1 MFSLVLPYRFRM
13 DLPMACQVNFIDE
26 TGVIS
31 SGNPPDSCEVFIG
44 FFIFAPL
51 LSCVGCVAPRPLL
64 GHALALLLGH
74 ALAGASAWARFGG
87 RFCLGTLWRALL
99 LGHALSAFWDALGVF
114 WAGLLS
120 GLWRLWLAC
129 ARMVPTWCAH
139 ARRHDFQPRDTPPR
153 TKVGKNTKKRNF

>member
-64 GHALALLLGH
+64 GQALALLLGH
-74 ALAGASAWARFGG
+74 ALAGASAWARFE
-87 RFCLGTLWRALL
+87 RL
-99 LGHALSAFWDALGVF
+99 LGCFGGLLGWSLVWPVALV
-114 WAGLLS
+114 AGLCAH
-120 GLWRLWLAC
+120 GADMVRAC
-129 ARMVPTWCAH
+129 AAT
-139 ARRHDFQPRDTPPR
+139 
-153 TKVGKNTKKRNF
+153 

>member
-64 GHALALLLGH
+64 GQALALLLGH

-87 RFCLGTLWRALL
+87 RFCLGTL
-99 LGHALSAFWDALGVF
+99 
-114 WAGLLS
+114 
-120 GLWRLWLAC
+120 
-129 ARMVPTWCAH
+129 
-139 ARRHDFQPRDTPPR
+139 
-153 TKVGKNTKKRNF
+153 